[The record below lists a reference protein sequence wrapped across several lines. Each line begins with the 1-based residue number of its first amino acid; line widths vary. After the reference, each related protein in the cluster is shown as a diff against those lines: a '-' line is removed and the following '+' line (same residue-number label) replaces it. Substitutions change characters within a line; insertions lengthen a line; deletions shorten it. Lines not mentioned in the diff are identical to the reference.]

1 MDKLKCPCVNWYP
14 ESFMAGT
21 RKMTDEEVGIYI
33 RALNNQFIEGGIEP
47 EEYATFPKAVQKK
60 FRKKGKLYIN
70 ERMEFE
76 QGRKQRY
83 SASRSNNRQYKGRT
97 KEEWESLSIDER
109 MLLVANEK

>member
-21 RKMTDEEVGIYI
+21 RKMSDEEVGIYI

-47 EEYATFPKAVQKK
+47 DEYKTFPAKVKRK
-60 FRKKGKLYIN
+60 FVKRGDVYVN

-83 SASRSNNRQYKGRT
+83 SASRASNRHYGGLSKD
-97 KEEWESLSIDER
+97 EWETLSAEER
-109 MLLVANEK
+109 MKLISK

>member
-47 EEYATFPKAVQKK
+47 DEWREFPPKVKKK
-60 FRKKGKLYIN
+60 FKKKGNVYIN
-70 ERMEFE
+70 PRMEYE
-76 QGRKQRY
+76 TERKRKY
-83 SASRSNNRQYKGRT
+83 SASRSNNRQYHGMSQT
-97 KEEWESLSIDER
+97 EWEALSLEER
-109 MLLVANEK
+109 IKITTG

>member
-47 EEYATFPKAVQKK
+47 DEWREFPQAVKKK
-60 FRKKGKLYIN
+60 FKRKGNLYIN
-70 ERMEFE
+70 ERMEYE
-76 QGRKQRY
+76 QDRKRKY
-83 SASRSNNRQYKGRT
+83 SASRANNRQYGGHT
-97 KEEWESLSIDER
+97 KEEWERMSIDER
-109 MLLVANEK
+109 LAIVGKK

>member
-47 EEYATFPKAVQKK
+47 DEYKSFPPKVKRK
-60 FRKKGKLYIN
+60 FVKRGEVYVN

-76 QGRKQRY
+76 QDRKQRY
-83 SASRSNNRQYKGRT
+83 SASRASNRHYAGLSKD
-97 KEEWESLSIDER
+97 EWETLSADER
-109 MLLVANEK
+109 MRLISK

>member
-21 RKMTDEEVGIYI
+21 RKMTNEEVGIYI

-47 EEYATFPKAVQKK
+47 EEYKQFPKAVQKK
-60 FRKKGKLYIN
+60 FRKRGNVYVN

-76 QGRKQRY
+76 QNRKQRY
-83 SASRSNNRQYKGRT
+83 SASRASNRHYGGLT
-97 KEEWESLSIDER
+97 KEEWESLSTEER
-109 MLLVANEK
+109 MKLIGK